1 MVLYTC
7 DICNFST
14 NKTTN
19 YHRHL
24 QTKKH
29 IKNINDNSNKNYI
42 KIHNNSLSINH
53 MVSENNCVVYNI
65 DTDNDLYNKKKL
77 IEYPQVSTSIQSE
90 DTEKFLCDYCN
101 KMFTHKNNYYRHM
114 KHRCRKKIKHEIN
127 SNVSVDDYKDLV
139 NKLLESQ
146 NKLVE
151 EKDKRIKEKDD
162 TLSLFINNNI
172 LSNNI
177 TNNTTYNQTNNT
189 LNNTNYVLNYIN
201 YSEADSM
208 DSIKDQF
215 KLTRDEFIKASLTN
229 GYRGA
234 LMEKAENIII
244 RPYFDM
250 ESKRPMQT
258 VDISR
263 KKALYKDDINNNWT
277 FNPKTTLDQCFRT
290 FHNSAIDHQD
300 QTIKE
305 NSSQFIMTNDENLY
319 KQTYF
324 IPTEIKQ
331 KEQIYREVKNHIY
344 QKTKIKRDID
354 KLIEIDKTIEKITD
368 GNSEKDFCNL
378 LEDYTVEEEY
388 IEKNSEEI
396 FDCGRRYLY
405 NKKTNIVYDPTDNY
419 KCIGKREYNKIL
431 NNYYINYDE

>member
-7 DICNFST
+7 EICNFST

-19 YHRHL
+19 YQRHL

-29 IKNINDNSNKNYI
+29 IKNEHGNSDTNTTQTQNVSF
-42 KIHNNSLSINH
+42 SLQHIEG
-53 MVSENNCVVYNI
+53 ENNCVLLNI
-65 DTDNDLYNKKKL
+65 EHEDGNDFFAKNIK
-77 IEYPQVSTSIQSE
+77 YPQVSTSIHKQ

-101 KMFTHKNNYYRHM
+101 KIFTHKNNYYRHM
-114 KHRCRKKIKHEIN
+114 KHRCRKKIKHEIS
-127 SNVSVDDYKDLV
+127 SNVSIDDYKYLV

-151 EKDKRIKEKDD
+151 EKDKRIKDKDD
-162 TLSLFINNNI
+162 TLCLFMNNNV

-177 TNNTTYNQTNNT
+177 TNNTYNQ
-189 LNNTNYVLNYIN
+189 NNTNYVLNYIN

-208 DSIKDQF
+208 DSIKDKF

-244 RPYFDM
+244 RPYFDR

-300 QTIKE
+300 RTIKE
-305 NSSQFIMTNDENLY
+305 NSSSFIMNNDENLY

-331 KEQIYREVKNHIY
+331 KEQIYREIKNHIY

-354 KLIEIDKTIEKITD
+354 KLIEIDKNIEKLTHTN
-368 GNSEKDFCNL
+368 GEENTCNL
-378 LEDYTVEEEY
+378 LEDYTIEEEY
-388 IEKNSEEI
+388 IEKYSEEI

-419 KCIGKREYNKIL
+419 KCIGIREYNNIF
-431 NNYYINYDE
+431 NNYYINYE

>member
-1 MVLYTC
+1 MVLYSC
-7 DICNFST
+7 NICNFST

-19 YHRHL
+19 YNRHI

-29 IKNINDNSNKNYI
+29 LKNVELMELSNNVYTKTKNNYFT
-42 KIHNNSLSINH
+42 N
-53 MVSENNCVVYNI
+53 E
-65 DTDNDLYNKKKL
+65 DNKKNTK
-77 IEYPQVSTSIQSE
+77 IQQKDINYDSKKQDFSKKYPQVSTSIQNAGE
-90 DTEKFLCDYCN
+90 EKFCCIYCN
-101 KMFTHKNNYYRHM
+101 KIFSHKNNYYRHM
-114 KHRCRKKIKHEIN
+114 KHRCRKKVKQEIN
-127 SNVSVDDYKDLV
+127 SNVSIDDYKNLV
-139 NKLLESQ
+139 NRLLESQ
-146 NKLVE
+146 DKLIT
-151 EKDKRIKEKDD
+151 EKDKRIKDKDD
-162 TLSLFINNNI
+162 TLLLFLDNKNI

-177 TNNTTYNQTNNT
+177 TNNTTYHQTNNT

-208 DSIKDQF
+208 DSIRDKF

-244 RPYFDM
+244 KPYFDR

-263 KKALYKDDINNNWT
+263 KKALYKDDLNNNWT
-277 FNPKTTLDQCFRT
+277 FNPKTTLDQCFKT

-305 NSSQFIMTNDENLY
+305 NSTSIISNNDENLY

-324 IPTEIKQ
+324 IPTESKQ
-331 KEQIYREVKNHIY
+331 KEAIYREVKNHIY
-344 QKTKIKRDID
+344 QKTKLKRDIE
-354 KLIEIDKTIEKITD
+354 KLIEQDKDIKALTMLE
-368 GNSEKDFCNL
+368 
-378 LEDYTVEEEY
+378 EDYTIEEEY
-388 IEKNSEEI
+388 IEKESEEI

-405 NKKTNIVYDPTDNY
+405 NKKTNIVYDPNDNF
-419 KCIGKREYNKIL
+419 KCIGKREYNDIL
-431 NNYYINYDE
+431 NNHYINYSE